1 MRILSYNNIKTNS
14 INKWFL
20 LFLILYSGNGISFLN
35 QNVTPP
41 ATILL
46 LVVSFYWMFKNKVPF
61 KGFIR
66 LMIPWVIYC
75 SISFV
80 YFEAIRPTFFIL
92 LPASFFGVYVLMNSN
107 INLKIIFNSFERI
120 IFLLAKISL
129 FFFSWQLLNVS
140 SLISIFSIIDFNVGD
155 SYNNLVYTI
164 HHRSIAE
171 GIHRNCGFCWE
182 PGPFSCFLVLALI
195 IYLFRTNLSFDR
207 RVFIY
212 TITILTTGSST
223 GYLCLLV
230 IFIWY
235 FYLKSKKYFILLLP
249 IISAVVVLSFLNTSI
264 LKNKLFDKIFEAEN
278 ELEFYTTY
286 GAETSTSIGRFNGFL
301 LNLKDFEKHPIIGF
315 GGNFD
320 ATFSRENELNIT
332 STNGLGNW
340 LAQYGVVGFVF
351 LIVAFYKSSS
361 LIINLYETKG
371 VFFLFIIYLIMSFA
385 FNLMEHSMFIL
396 FFFGFFINRV
406 KVLKY

>member
-1 MRILSYNNIKTNS
+1 MRILAGNRILTNN

-20 LFLILYSGNGISFLN
+20 IFLILYSGNGISFLN
-35 QNVTPP
+35 HNITPP
-41 ATILL
+41 VIIVL
-46 LVVSFYWMFKNKVPF
+46 LVISLYFMLKNKVPF
-61 KGFIR
+61 NGFIR

-75 SISFV
+75 IISFI
-80 YFEAIRPTFFIL
+80 YFQAIRPMFFII
-92 LPASFFGVYVLMNSN
+92 LPASFFGVYVLLNSN

-171 GIHRNCGFCWE
+171 GIHRNSGFCWE

-195 IYLFRTNLSFDR
+195 IYLFRTNLSFDK

-212 TITILTTGSST
+212 IITILTTVSST

-230 IFIWY
+230 IFIWCV
-235 FYLKSKKYFILLLP
+235 YLKSRKYFILILP
-249 IISAVVVLSFLNTSI
+249 LISTVVVLTFLNSST
-264 LKNKLFDKIFEAEN
+264 LNNKLIDQIFQAEN
-278 ELEFYTTY
+278 DLEFYTTY
-286 GAETSTSIGRFNGFL
+286 GVEKSTSIGRFNGFL
-301 LNLKDFEKHPIIGF
+301 LNLKDFEAHPIIGF

-320 ATFSRENELNIT
+320 STFSRKNKLNIT

-340 LAQYGVVGFVF
+340 LAQYGLVGFIF
-351 LIVAFYKSSS
+351 LIIAFYKSSS

-371 VFFLFIIYLIMSFA
+371 VLFLFFIYLIMTFA
-385 FNLMEHSMFIL
+385 FNMMDLLIFIL
-396 FFFGFFINRV
+396 FFFGFFIKRV